1 VNGGNYNFDTTF
13 MPAGSYNVI
22 AHYGGDGTFGPS
34 DSAPITVTVAKGISK
49 TVLNFVTFNGAAPI
63 LSTSAQTVA
72 YGSPY
77 ILRVDV
83 SNGGAPTCENL
94 PASLFPFPTTAFVC
108 PTGNVT
114 LTDNGA
120 ALLDFPNAQNAN
132 ASNIANLNDRGFAED
147 QPIQLLPGSHSI
159 AASYSGDNSYGA
171 SSSNMLSVTITKAA
185 TATQVVPNVSSIA
198 SGGSVTLTATVATQ
212 SNGTAPGGSL
222 TTPVQFLNGTTPITG
237 TVKLTPVNGP
247 ASSASL
253 TATLTTTISALGI
266 PDTTTPWRP
275 KLPPGL
281 FWLLGCCALLYGLFQ
296 LKMPRVRRRG
306 YAYAELVV
314 FAVAAA
320 GIAGCGGGSSKTPQS
335 KTVTITA
342 KFVGD
347 SNYTASSGTT
357 TVTVQ

>member
-1 VNGGNYNFDTTF
+1 MDILNSTTS
-13 MPAGSYNVI
+13 ACQVLV
-22 AHYGGDGTFGPS
+22 
-34 DSAPITVTVAKGISK
+34 APITTTGCAFDATGTVTIKD
-49 TVLNFVTFNGAAPI
+49 N
-63 LSTSAQTVA
+63 
-72 YGSPY
+72 GSP
-77 ILRVDV
+77 LD
-83 SNGGAPTCENL
+83 
-94 PASLFPFPTTAFVC
+94 
-108 PTGNVT
+108 TGTFTINSA
-114 LTDNGA
+114 G
-120 ALLDFPNAQNAN
+120 
-132 ASNIANLNDRGFAED
+132 SAED
-147 QPIQLLPGSHSI
+147 QPIQLTPGTHALS
-159 AASYSGDNSYGA
+159 ATYSGDISYKA
-171 SSSNMLSVTITKAA
+171 IVTPVADTATVTKAA
-185 TATQVVPNVSSIA
+185 TTIAVTASPTSIT
-198 SGGSVTLTATVATQ
+198 SGSMVTLTATVATQ

-222 TTPVQFLNGTTPITG
+222 TTPVQFLSGTTPISG